1 MLAQFLPCLVRSRPS
16 YSIEHG
22 LPGEQS
28 MTLTLMKGQVRTWTD
43 QYHSSQRAVKTSK
56 KTTSPFLH
64 TCSSHW
70 RCSCQRRRWKDVW
83 QKKRKVI
90 IATDVL
96 DLICL
101 ICFYFMIISPD
112 CKGTVCPIATTF
124 KKRLVPDQLSLVILL
139 LATLHDSLQYWRQKE
154 YLYLINHL
162 KWYQSNALATNKT
175 WQSNIWYFS

>member
-1 MLAQFLPCLVRSRPS
+1 MVELQFLKMLSISSISKKLKSTLVELQFLPQDAISFPPGGCSAFWRFYQSSLFCSIRCFKYLKYPIYGSNLIFQIYFWRTWKMLAQFLPCLVRSRPS

-70 RCSCQRRRWKDVW
+70 RYSCQRRRWKDVW
-83 QKKRKVI
+83 QKKMKI
-90 IATDVL
+90 ITATD
-96 DLICL
+96 
-101 ICFYFMIISPD
+101 
-112 CKGTVCPIATTF
+112 
-124 KKRLVPDQLSLVILL
+124 ILEL
-139 LATLHDSLQYWRQKE
+139 
-154 YLYLINHL
+154 
-162 KWYQSNALATNKT
+162 T
-175 WQSNIWYFS
+175 W